1 MKKVSIVII
10 VGLLVALSAA
20 MAPPQ
25 SGHDLFQK
33 ALVMERT
40 EGNLE
45 GAIQL
50 YQRIVREFSNDR
62 PLAAKAL
69 LLMGQCYEKLGK
81 DEARKAYERLVRDYA
96 DQNEVAAQ
104 ARTRLAALRKPS
116 GVSKEPA
123 FATRQVWTGP
133 GVDIEGAP
141 SPDGKFLSFV
151 DWDTGDLAIRDLE
164 TGTNRRLTNK
174 GPWEKSE
181 EFAEFSRW
189 SPDGKLIAYDW
200 SDGKGCV
207 DLHVIAREGGKP
219 RILVAHG
226 SDQSWMQTYD
236 WSPDGKQILTFL
248 EKKDGTRQIVLVSA
262 ADGATKVLK
271 TFEGRGSWPQGI
283 RFSGDGQY
291 IAYDQPQEENAPE
304 HDIFLIS
311 SDGSSEVPLVK
322 HPAHDLLLGWPPDGK
337 GILFASDR
345 TGSLDMWF
353 LPVSGGKAQG
363 APELVKGGVEEILP
377 MGFTQNGSF
386 YYAQGQWMLDVY
398 VAKMDRESG
407 KILAPPE
414 KAIKH
419 FEGANSWPEYSPD
432 GKYLAY
438 VSTRSRAFQAP
449 LHPNILCIRSLETGK
464 EREFTTKFRRLAG
477 PRWSPDGQSI
487 YVAAWDYQGMGI
499 YRVNAQNGEFTPI
512 VRTEPPA
519 SLQAHE
525 VSPDGSIFI
534 CERQGNPKDP
544 FRILSRDLTT
554 GEEKQLYAGDP
565 EAGSL
570 WISLSPDSLWL
581 AFINLDKK
589 KVLRVMPASG
599 GEPKELLRFEEER
612 RYFGSIEWTAD
623 GKYILFPRLHS
634 TKGTQ
639 QFALWRIA
647 TEGGEPQELN
657 LVMAPFQDLSAHPDG
672 QHLAFDSPGSARKFA
687 TIWVMENFLPPAG
700 STK

>member
-1 MKKVSIVII
+1 MMENRNHSCEKPLESWKEIAAYLKRDVRTVIRWEKAEGLPVHRQVHQARSSVFAFPSELEAWKVSRE
-10 VGLLVALSAA
+10 LRLTAASPLPLWRRAASAA
-20 MAPPQ
+20 
-25 SGHDLFQK
+25 
-33 ALVMERT
+33 
-40 EGNLE
+40 
-45 GAIQL
+45 
-50 YQRIVREFSNDR
+50 
-62 PLAAKAL
+62 
-69 LLMGQCYEKLGK
+69 
-81 DEARKAYERLVRDYA
+81 
-96 DQNEVAAQ
+96 
-104 ARTRLAALRKPS
+104 
-116 GVSKEPA
+116 A
-123 FATRQVWTGP
+123 FALAMLLALATMTSGPILNPTIASAQGIVNRQVWTGP

-200 SDGKGCV
+200 FDGKCCV

-219 RILVAHG
+219 RILVAHE
-226 SDQSWMQTYD
+226 SDQLWMQTYD

-248 EKKDGTRQIVLVSA
+248 EEKDGTRQIVLVSA

-271 TFEGRGSWPQGI
+271 TFQGRGRWPQGI
-283 RFSGDGQY
+283 RFSRDGQY

-311 SDGSSEVPLVK
+311 VDGSNEVPLVK

-353 LPVSGGKAQG
+353 LPVSGGKAEG

-377 MGFTQNGSF
+377 MGFTQTGSF

-398 VAKMDRESG
+398 VAKMDPKSG

-414 KAIKH
+414 KAIKR
-419 FEGANSWPEYSPD
+419 FEGRNSWPEYSPD
-432 GKYLAY
+432 GKFLAY
-438 VSTRSRAFQAP
+438 ASTRSRTFQAAKQ
-449 LHPNILCIRSLETGK
+449 PNILCIRSLETGK

-499 YRVNAQNGEFTPI
+499 YRVNAQSGEFITAI

-519 SLQAHE
+519 SLHRHE
-525 VSPDGSIFI
+525 ISPDGNTFI
-534 CERQGNPKDP
+534 YERQDNPKGP

-554 GEEKQLYAGDP
+554 GEEKQLYAG
-565 EAGSL
+565 EYRAMFS
-570 WISLSPDSLWL
+570 ISPDGRWL
-581 AFINLDKK
+581 ALINQDKK

-599 GEPKELLRFEEER
+599 GEPKELLRFEEKR
-612 RYFGSIEWTAD
+612 SYFGSIEWTAD
-623 GKYILFPRLHS
+623 GKYVLFPKMHPGKDEAR
-634 TKGTQ
+634 
-639 QFALWRIA
+639 FALWRIA
-647 TEGGEPQELN
+647 AEGGEPQELN

-672 QHLAFDSPGSARKFA
+672 QHLALDSPGSTRKLPA
-687 TIWVMENFLPPAG
+687 VWVMEHFLPPAAG
-700 STK
+700 SSK